1 MKNCAELYLTIG
13 LLFILF
19 FKQPFITNFANTVLG
34 KLSLVVFIYYITHTY
49 GIRSGVI
56 SVIISIILMHNVLE
70 GIDDTLESPD
80 SPKEN
85 ENDVEEN
92 NDEND
97 DEEDTDDEDRF
108 YEDYYEEKKENSK
121 KVRIMYVNDSPVF
134 VLVFP
139 FLSSSVCNR
148 RIKKAFKDPATR
160 YCEKEVKDLRWF
172 DMKETKKGFLDIYK
186 VKYSNNFSDY
196 AKAAI
201 REAKINNFV

>member
-92 NDEND
+92 TDEND
-97 DEEDTDDEDRF
+97 DEEDTDDED
-108 YEDYYEEKKENSK
+108 DDKH
-121 KVRIMYVNDSPVF
+121 
-134 VLVFP
+134 
-139 FLSSSVCNR
+139 
-148 RIKKAFKDPATR
+148 
-160 YCEKEVKDLRWF
+160 
-172 DMKETKKGFLDIYK
+172 TKSDQLDIESTLK
-186 VKYSNNFSDY
+186 SDLVKKHDEQTQVDEPVPAPVSGKNQEGFSLIY
-196 AKAAI
+196 
-201 REAKINNFV
+201 